1 MNNNGE
7 VESQGKWGKPKKEP
21 PATDTLAT
29 RHFVAR
35 WRHFVLFMNP
45 GQTVGQSPASWSPY
59 DPKAV
64 KIFPIFRPLRQLV
77 LFAQLIWSTCRCWPT
92 WKNLT

>member
-45 GQTVGQSPASWSPY
+45 GQTVGQGPAS
-59 DPKAV
+59 
-64 KIFPIFRPLRQLV
+64 
-77 LFAQLIWSTCRCWPT
+77 
-92 WKNLT
+92 